1 MSRRARALRA
11 VTITVIVLVGAAA
24 CGTGGGYPD
33 TPLPSSAGTG
43 AATASTAATP
53 STPVPTPS
61 SAPTPPPTSVPTSVP
76 GACGNATQSY
86 DPLPALPRPSGVT
99 GTVKAIRDRGYLV
112 AGVSADSLLLGSRNP
127 LTGRIEG
134 FDIDLVHEVAAAI
147 LGDPSKV
154 QLVVIQSADRIPVLQ
169 RGAVDV
175 VVRNMTMTCDRWA
188 QVAFSAEYYR
198 SGLKILVRRG
208 STAASLDALSGQ
220 RVCAP
225 DATSTLEKVR
235 ATRGVIAVG
244 AATHTGCLVRFQRGE
259 VDAIA
264 GDDTVLAGL
273 AAQDPYAVVPA
284 MTPLTDEPYGIAVAK
299 DRTDLVRFLNT
310 LLAQLKADGRWKAMY
325 DRWFAARLGAAPAP
339 PAPVYGRQ

>member
-11 VTITVIVLVGAAA
+11 VAMAVAVLVGAAA
-24 CGTGGGYPD
+24 CGSGGGYAD
-33 TPLPSSAGTG
+33 TPLPSSAGT
-43 AATASTAATP
+43 TTAAAP
-53 STPVPTPS
+53 GAPVPTP
-61 SAPTPPPTSVPTSVP
+61 TPAPTSVPA
-76 GACGNATQSY
+76 ACGNATQSY
-86 DPLPALPRPSGVT
+86 DPVPALPRPTDVT
-99 GTVKAIRDRGYLV
+99 GTMKAIRDRGYLV

-134 FDIDLVHEVAAAI
+134 FDIDLVHEIAAAI

-169 RGAVDV
+169 KGAVDV
-175 VVRNMTMTCDRWA
+175 VVRNMTMTCDRWT

-208 STAASLDALSGQ
+208 STVASLDGLSGQ

-225 DATSTLEKVR
+225 DATSTLDKVR
-235 ATRGVIAVG
+235 ATRGVVAVG

-325 DRWFAARLGAAPAP
+325 ERWFAARLGPAPAP